1 MIDLARK
8 NAAKKGLKPP
18 RVAFVQALLT
28 EPLPLESGSV
38 DCILSNCVVNLLP
51 LEGKANLFKEVYRVL
66 KSSGRIVLDDV
77 RFFTLSLHSDNKYP
91 IPNRSLHANSCLKL
105 LRMTSLLILG
115 ASLEPSLRMNTKVSF
130 LTQDFRV
137 IFHLCNLVYFSTHLF
152 VDALFV
158 DTKSDLNIYYQAE
171 VSSECCASSLPEIAA
186 RKPDYDVNEWVC
198 KSLKP

>member
-66 KSSGRIVLDDV
+66 KSGGRIVLDDV
-77 RFFTLSLHSDNKYP
+77 RLLTLSLHSDNKYS
-91 IPNRSLHANSCLKL
+91 IPNRSSHTNSCLKVS
-105 LRMTSLLILG
+105 RMTSLLILG
-115 ASLEPSLRMNTKVSF
+115 ASLEPSSRMNTKVSF

-137 IFHLCNLVYFSTHLF
+137 IF
-152 VDALFV
+152 
-158 DTKSDLNIYYQAE
+158 
-171 VSSECCASSLPEIAA
+171 
-186 RKPDYDVNEWVC
+186 
-198 KSLKP
+198 